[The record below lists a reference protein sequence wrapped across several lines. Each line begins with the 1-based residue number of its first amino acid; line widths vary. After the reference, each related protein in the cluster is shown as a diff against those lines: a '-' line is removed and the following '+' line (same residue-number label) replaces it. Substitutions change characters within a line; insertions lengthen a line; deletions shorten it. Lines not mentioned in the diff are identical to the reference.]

1 MVMVNVTVLDKI
13 GSVQLIDQ
21 WAVIAGKLNSS
32 SKEQETKQYNQIT
45 TLLCAY
51 YVTLIRYCININ

>member
-21 WAVIAGKLNSS
+21 WSLIAGKLNSS

-51 YVTLIRYCININ
+51 YVISIRYCININ